1 MIEVTIDSIRVSLMS
16 KDRIIVLKDTH
27 EDRYLPIW
35 IGPFEADAIT
45 AELQDI
51 QQQRPL
57 THDLLRSVIEEM
69 GGQIVHILVNDLRN
83 DVFYARILIDF
94 NGERLEVDSRP
105 SDAIAVAIRA
115 KAPIFVSELVM
126 ERASI
131 QPESSVE
138 HEEETEMPADEDDEV
153 ATTDAMATTTTTK
166 DSPVEDEGLDP
177 FKRFVNSLEIDLDED
192 ED

>member
-1 MIEVTIDSIRVSLMS
+1 MIEVNIDSIRVSLMS
-16 KDRIIVLKDTH
+16 KDRIIILKDTND
-27 EDRYLPIW
+27 DRYLPIW

-57 THDLLRSVIEEM
+57 THDLLRNVIEEM

-83 DVFYARILIDF
+83 DVFYARILIDY

-126 ERASI
+126 DRASI
-131 QPESSVE
+131 QPEASVE
-138 HEEETEMPADEDDEV
+138 HEDSTQTQDELEGDVAEEV
-153 ATTDAMATTTTTK
+153 ASTPSIPQLFAK
-166 DSPVEDEGLDP
+166 DDQGLDP
-177 FKRFVNSLEIDLDED
+177 FKNFVNSLEIDLDED

>member
-1 MIEVTIDSIRVSLMS
+1 MS
-16 KDRIIVLKDTH
+16 KDRIIVLKDLH
-27 EDRYLPIW
+27 DDRYLPIW

-57 THDLLRSVIEEM
+57 THDLLRNVIEEM
-69 GGQIVHILVNDLRN
+69 GGQIVHVLVNDLRN
-83 DVFYARILIDF
+83 DVFYARILIDY

-115 KAPIFVSELVM
+115 KAPIFISELVM

-131 QPESSVE
+131 QPEANVE
-138 HEEETEMPADEDDEV
+138 HEDSTEDQDVEEDVAEEVSPAPSTNQPTAPSDQ
-153 ATTDAMATTTTTK
+153 K
-166 DSPVEDEGLDP
+166 LDP
-177 FKRFVNSLEIDLDED
+177 FKNFVNSLEIDLDED

>member
-1 MIEVTIDSIRVSLMS
+1 MIEVNIDSIRVSLMS
-16 KDRIIVLKDTH
+16 KDRIIVLKDTN

-57 THDLLRSVIEEM
+57 THDLLRNVIEEM
-69 GGQIVHILVNDLRN
+69 GGQIVHVLVNDLRN
-83 DVFYARILIDF
+83 DVFYARILIDL

-131 QPESSVE
+131 QPEASVE
-138 HEEETEMPADEDDEV
+138 HEEPAQTPADEAEV
-153 ATTDAMATTTTTK
+153 ADNPPATATTTT
-166 DSPVEDEGLDP
+166 DARAEDEGLDP

-192 ED
+192 DD